1 MLSLTAY
8 IGCCTATLLHGWHST
23 PAFLCAVLLF
33 NLLLANACFW
43 PPAAP
48 PRWRWL
54 HVLRRT
60 GAMLMLGAAML
71 AILFV
76 PVIASMAMQ
85 EHAATWA
92 PTLVTRLL
100 LATGSVGLSGAAF
113 AMAAAVKERLTR
125 STGPVTL
132 QQGLSRAS
140 PPLLVLSIALF
151 LSGPF
156 TPPPAG
162 PAVRATLIPLAAE
175 AAPVLV
181 RNDTDGKL
189 RIVYVVNSWWP
200 KVDGA
205 AIALQGHVRHFAEAG
220 HEVLVLRPHFS
231 EEDFPGLAANS
242 RRLPDPMAGVAS
254 IHYVFYDVLPRCDGY
269 EIEVDKLGFAEAE
282 RRLRAFRPDVV
293 LVADPDYFLFDA
305 FRIPGVSMWTDPD
318 LPPPVTIGCFTTF
331 LVDTILLLPEF
342 EWLHWLPGSKY
353 VLDGTVAWVYSHF
366 DHTFVNGQT
375 SIEYLQRSPWHRGPA
390 KVIASRGV
398 QRDFCEGVPAERC
411 AANEELQ
418 PMLAAPSGTVA
429 FVYVGR
435 LAFDKSVDAMLEA
448 FAAAHARLAADGAA
462 GRGGGGAGAVLY
474 VAGYGALEGM
484 VREYAARLPGAV
496 RYLGQLPHADV
507 GCALRH
513 ADVYLSAARN
523 ETFGRSQVEALRC
536 GVPVLG
542 MASCN
547 LHIVD
552 EVNGLVAEG
561 AQQLTDAIVRVV
573 REPELLARM
582 KAAATAP
589 DFDPNAEMLQAV
601 LTARKDTLEARAKGT
616 GRRRV
621 GAWHPLWSWLLVIGD
636 LVMEPPSLSSRVA
649 LAAAACLACAVL
661 TREACRCCCASR
673 PRRKAHK
680 CE

>member
-1 MLSLTAY
+1 M
-8 IGCCTATLLHGWHST
+8 ATLLHGWHGT
-23 PAFLCAVLLF
+23 PAFLCTVALF

-54 HVLRRT
+54 YLLRRT
-60 GAMLMLGAAML
+60 GAVLMLGAAML
-71 AILFV
+71 AILGV
-76 PVIASMAMQ
+76 PVFASMAMQ

-92 PTLVTRLL
+92 PTLATRLL
-100 LATGSVGLSGAAF
+100 LAMGSVGLSGAAF
-113 AMAAAVKERLTR
+113 TMAAAVKENLTR
-125 STGPVTL
+125 SMGPVTL

-151 LSGPF
+151 MSGPF

-175 AAPVLV
+175 AAPALV
-181 RNDTDGKL
+181 HNNTDGKPGL

-205 AIALQGHVRHFAEAG
+205 AIAMQGHVRHFAEAG
-220 HEVLVLRPHFS
+220 HEMLVLRPHFR
-231 EEDFPGLAANS
+231 EENFPGLAAHS
-242 RRLPDPMAGVAS
+242 QRLPDPMAGAAR
-254 IHYVFYDVLPRCDGY
+254 IQYVFYDVLPRCDGY
-269 EIEVDKLGFAEAE
+269 EIEVDKLAFGKAE
-282 RRLRAFRPDVV
+282 RQLRAFRPDVV

-331 LVDTILLLPEF
+331 LVDVVMLLPEF
-342 EWLHWLPGSKY
+342 AWLHWLPGSRY
-353 VLDGTVAWVYSHF
+353 VLDGTVAWAYSHF

-375 SIEYLQRSPWHRGPA
+375 TIEYLQRSPWHRGTA

-398 QRDFCEGVPAERC
+398 QRDFCEAVPAERC
-411 AANEELQ
+411 STHEALQ
-418 PMLAAPSGTVA
+418 PMHASPSGTVA

-448 FAAAHARLAADGAA
+448 FAAAHARLAADRA
-462 GRGGGGAGAVLY
+462 GRGGGGAVLY
-474 VAGYGALEGM
+474 VVGYGALEGM
-484 VREYAARLPGAV
+484 VREYEARLPGVV
-496 RYLGQLPHADV
+496 RYLGQLPQSDV
-507 GCALRH
+507 GCALRR

-523 ETFGRSQVEALRC
+523 ETYGRSQVEALRC

-542 MASCN
+542 MSSCN

-573 REPELLARM
+573 REPELLARL

-601 LTARKDTLEARAKGT
+601 LAARKDTLEARAKGT

-649 LAAAACLACAVL
+649 LAAAACLTCAVL
-661 TREACRCCCASR
+661 TRETCRCCCASR
-673 PRRKAHK
+673 TRRKALK